1 MKLTIFSRLVI
12 GYLVLFV
19 LAMTVSIYAI
29 SQLRLLESVARS
41 ILVVDSRQIELK
53 KKLSDILLSMMRY
66 EKKFIIIKDEG
77 LLNQFLLVRTD
88 FDRQLK
94 ELLSRAE
101 TDTARNIINRVEL
114 QNRRYQELFGDEV
127 TYLNAGR
134 EYRQDYYRKEKESAV
149 NEIMKSLQELEA
161 YSQSNTYSKVKRLNA
176 ADVNASRVAILIGI
190 VSLIFGIIISIII
203 TINITRPLSVIK
215 RKTGDIA
222 RGEFGDDLKIT
233 SPPEIMLLTESF
245 NMMCNKL
252 KEVDKMKSDFFSLM
266 SHELRTPLTTIKE
279 GTNLFIESLDELR
292 ATEKQKR
299 LMTIINE
306 ECNRLIM
313 LVNSLLDL
321 SKMEAGMMECNFHN
335 TELAPLITKI
345 AEEMEPLAETKNIK
359 LEADVN
365 KALPHIKVDVER
377 ILQVLRNLVGN
388 AVKFTPDNGHV
399 RIFAGPDDQGVKISV
414 SDTGSGIS
422 KEKVD
427 MIFDKY
433 HQAALSGSNKM
444 KGTGLGLSIVRQII
458 NAHGGRVWV
467 ESTSSQGSTFSFLL
481 PV

>member
-29 SQLRLLESVARS
+29 SQLRLLESVTRS
-41 ILVVDSRQIELK
+41 ILFVDSRQIELK

-127 TYLNAGR
+127 TYLKAGR
-134 EYRQDYYRKEKESAV
+134 EYKQDYYRKEKESAV

-279 GTNLFIESLDELR
+279 GTNLFIESLDEVR

-345 AEEMEPLAETKNIK
+345 SEEMEPLAETKNIK

-388 AVKFTPDNGHV
+388 AVKFTPNNGHV
-399 RIFAGPDDQGVKISV
+399 RIFAGPDDQGVKVSV
-414 SDTGSGIS
+414 SDTGAGIS